1 VLNKVLIANR
11 GEIAVRV
18 IRACRKLGIETVAV
32 YSQADRDSLHVKLA
46 DQAICIGPPP
56 SRDSYLRIVS
66 VLSAAHISGA
76 DAIHPG
82 YGFLSEN
89 ALFAEIC
96 RECGLV
102 FVGPPAEAIRL
113 MGGKAVARETMK
125 AADVPV
131 VPGSEGAVDD
141 SETALQVAEEIGYP
155 VMVKAS
161 AGGGGKGMRIA
172 RGSGELL
179 SALQGAR
186 TEAENAFGDGSVY
199 LEKFIGRARHIEIQ
213 ILADAHRNV
222 VHLGERDCSMQRRH
236 QKLVEEAPSPA
247 VSSRLGKRMGAAAV
261 RAAEAVD
268 YVSAGTVEFLLD
280 EDENFYFMEMN
291 TRIQVEHPVT
301 EMVTGVDLVEQQL
314 RIAAGEP
321 LPFSQRQIKM
331 EGHAIECRI
340 NAEDPE
346 QQFRPCPGTVALY
359 CEPLSNGARM
369 DTHLYSGYS
378 MPSHYDSLLGKLIV
392 HKPTRE
398 EAIKAMRQA
407 LRECMI
413 EGISTTIPFHLKLL
427 GDVRFQAGDGHTKFV
442 EEEFLKQ
449 ENPA

>member
-1 VLNKVLIANR
+1 MLEKVLIANR

-18 IRACRKLGIETVAV
+18 IRACRKLDIETVAV
-32 YSQADRDSLHVKLA
+32 YSEADRDSLHVKLA
-46 DQAICIGPPP
+46 DSAICIGPPP
-56 SRDSYLRIVS
+56 SRDSYLSMVS
-66 VLSAAHISGA
+66 ILSAAQVSGA

-96 RECGLV
+96 RECGLA

-125 AADVPV
+125 AAGVPV
-131 VPGSEGAVDD
+131 VPGSEGALDD
-141 SETALQVAEEIGYP
+141 TDTALQVAKDIGYP
-155 VMVKAS
+155 VMVKAA

-172 RGSGELL
+172 RSPEELL
-179 SALQGAR
+179 NAIQSAQN
-186 TEAENAFGDGSVY
+186 EAESAFGDGSVY
-199 LEKFIGRARHIEIQ
+199 LEKFIGRARHVEIQ
-213 ILADAHRNV
+213 VLADAHGNV

-280 EDENFYFMEMN
+280 DDENFYFMEMN

-301 EMVTGVDLVEQQL
+301 EMITGIDLVEQQL
-314 RIAAGEP
+314 RIAGGEP

-340 NAEDPE
+340 NAEDPD
-346 QQFRPCPGTVALY
+346 QMFRPCPGTVVLY
-359 CEPLSNGARM
+359 CEPFTDGARM

-378 MPSHYDSLLGKLIV
+378 MPPHYDSLLGKLIV
-392 HKPTRE
+392 HKPTRK
-398 EAIKAMRQA
+398 EAIQAMLQA
-407 LRECMI
+407 LRECVI
-413 EGISTTIPFHLKLL
+413 EGLNTTIPFHQKLFE
-427 GDVRFQAGDGHTKFV
+427 DERFQEGEGHTKFV
-442 EEEFLKQ
+442 EEEFLGQ
-449 ENPA
+449 EEPA